1 MSGRAMYEFEN
12 LVYLDVQK
20 TGSTH
25 IGRILREALDER
37 LIRFN
42 KHKTVSRF
50 NPDKVYTLSVRDPVS
65 QYLSLFRYGC
75 DKKGSLY
82 KKLLRKGR
90 ADLYVPTQDG
100 FENWL
105 KVVLTAENSSLL
117 GWRYSFSGCARL
129 MGFMSFRTLSLNLPS
144 PTFKLRRAKTR
155 EDISSLLSAH
165 GMASHVIHNETLEQ
179 DLLALFQ
186 QYDDK
191 LKLRHSADA
200 IREMV
205 TGKPKTNVSESAAD
219 IRKDA
224 LSTEILALLKQ
235 REWLLYEHF
244 GYRTE

>member
-1 MSGRAMYEFEN
+1 MYEFEN

-42 KHKTVSRF
+42 KHKSVSRHH
-50 NPDKVYTLSVRDPVS
+50 PDKVYTLSVRDPVS

-75 DKKGSLY
+75 DKRGSLY
-82 KKLLRKGR
+82 KKLRRKGR

-105 KVVLTAENSSLL
+105 RVVLAPESSSLL
-117 GWRYSFSGCARL
+117 GWRYSFSGCAGL

-155 EDISSLLSAH
+155 EQMLLLLSSH
-165 GMASHVIHNETLEQ
+165 GMATHIIHNESLEQ
-179 DLLALFQ
+179 DLLELFHQ
-186 QYDDK
+186 HGDK
-191 LKLRHSADA
+191 LRLRHSAQA
-200 IREMV
+200 IRELV
-205 TGKPKTNVSESAAD
+205 TRKAKTNVSKSASD

-224 LSTEILALLKQ
+224 LSADILALIQQ
-235 REWLLYEHF
+235 REWPLYQHF
-244 GYRTE
+244 GYG

>member
-1 MSGRAMYEFEN
+1 MYEFEN

-25 IGRILREALDER
+25 IGRILQESLDER

-42 KHKTVSRF
+42 KHKTVRSHH
-50 NPDKVYTLSVRDPVS
+50 PDKVHILSVRDPLS

-82 KKLLRKGR
+82 KKLQRKGR

-105 KVVLTAENSSLL
+105 KVVLDPENRSLL
-117 GWRYSFSGCARL
+117 GWRYSFSGCANL

-144 PTFKLRRAKTR
+144 PTFKLRRARTR
-155 EDISSLLSAH
+155 EGVLDLLSSQ
-165 GMASHVIHNETLEQ
+165 GMATHIIHNESLEQ
-179 DLLALFQ
+179 DLFELFRLHEN
-186 QYDDK
+186 K
-191 LKLRHSADA
+191 LRLRHSVEA
-200 IREMV
+200 IRV
-205 TGKPKTNVSESAAD
+205 LIAGKPKTNVSESASS
-219 IRKDA
+219 IRKEA
-224 LSTEILALLKQ
+224 LSADVVALIRQ

-244 GYRTE
+244 GYARK